1 MNNKAT
7 LQING
12 QSYLL
17 TFGLKFLELLNSK
30 YTLEIDGLAVGAGLV
45 TVWTELKMQNPVVI
59 RDMIIFATAT
69 NVNRP
74 SEDEVEAYIFEQLE
88 DEEKAVAL
96 FSQFGDF
103 LTLAPGARRF
113 INAAEAAT
121 SQATQPAQAEK
132 PAKKA
137 TKKTASK

>member
-1 MNNKAT
+1 M
-7 LQING
+7 
-12 QSYLL
+12 
-17 TFGLKFLELLNSK
+17 
-30 YTLEIDGLAVGAGLV
+30 
-45 TVWTELKMQNPVVI
+45 
-59 RDMIIFATAT
+59 
-69 NVNRP
+69 
-74 SEDEVEAYIFEQLE
+74 EAYIFEQLE

-113 INAAEAAT
+113 IKAAEEAT
-121 SQATQPAQAEK
+121 SQATQPAQTEK

>member
-30 YTLEIDGLAVGAGLV
+30 YTLAIDGLAVGAGLV
-45 TVWTELKMQNPVVI
+45 TVWTELKMQNPVMI
-59 RDMIIFATAT
+59 RDMILFATAT

-113 INAAEAAT
+113 IKAAEE
-121 SQATQPAQAEK
+121 ATQANQSEK
-132 PAKKA
+132 APAKKA

>member
-30 YTLEIDGLAVGAGLV
+30 YTLAIDGLAVGAGLV
-45 TVWTELKMQNPVVI
+45 TVWTELKMQNPVMI
-59 RDMIIFATAT
+59 RDMILFATAT

-74 SEDEVEAYIFEQLE
+74 SEDEVETYIFEQLE

-113 INAAEAAT
+113 IKAAEE
-121 SQATQPAQAEK
+121 ATQASQPEK
-132 PAKKA
+132 APAKKA

>member
-30 YTLEIDGLAVGAGLV
+30 YTLAIDGLAVGAGLV
-45 TVWTELKMQNPVVI
+45 TVWTELKMQNPVMI
-59 RDMIIFATAT
+59 RDMILFATAT

-121 SQATQPAQAEK
+121 QASQPEK
-132 PAKKA
+132 APAKKA

>member
-45 TVWTELKMQNPVVI
+45 TVWTELKMQNPVMI
-59 RDMIIFATAT
+59 RDMILFATAT

-113 INAAEAAT
+113 INAAEE
-121 SQATQPAQAEK
+121 ATQASQPEK
-132 PAKKA
+132 APTKKA